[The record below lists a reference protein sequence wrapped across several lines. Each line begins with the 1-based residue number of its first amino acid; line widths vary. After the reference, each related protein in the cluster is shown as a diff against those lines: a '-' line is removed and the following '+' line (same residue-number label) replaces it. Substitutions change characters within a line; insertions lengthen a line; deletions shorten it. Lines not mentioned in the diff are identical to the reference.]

1 MNRMYAIA
9 SQPKRTLAVLATVL
23 LAVGIAIGS
32 GAAFTASSAN
42 PSNTFAS
49 GTLSMSNSKAGNA
62 ILTASNMK
70 PGDVTSG
77 TVDIQNT
84 GSLSG
89 AFTLTRSAL
98 NDSDSTFPMS
108 SQLNV
113 QVRDC
118 GDFSSGTPTCT
129 AGDPNVYNSTLAGM
143 TGTYAL
149 STYAAN
155 EQHRYEFI
163 VTFAASANNDY
174 QGDSSTATFTWNAS

>member
-1 MNRMYAIA
+1 
-9 SQPKRTLAVLATVL
+9 
-23 LAVGIAIGS
+23 
-32 GAAFTASSAN
+32 
-42 PSNTFAS
+42 
-49 GTLSMSNSKAGNA
+49 
-62 ILTASNMK
+62 MK

-77 TVDIQNT
+77 TVDVQNT

-118 GDFSSGTPTCT
+118 GDFFRAAPRPAAVCAAQSERLQRRPAQAS
-129 AGDPNVYNSTLAGM
+129 
-143 TGTYAL
+143 TGTCPL

-174 QGDSSTATFTWNAS
+174 QGDSSTATFTWNASSNAALDQDPWGT